1 MKYYYIKEKFTLKL
15 KKWYNVGILFLLETA
30 LSRNTRTV
38 LVEALLNVPVL
49 SVTVWTVYI
58 EWFETD
64 DSRLVAET

>member
-1 MKYYYIKEKFTLKL
+1 MIQCRNPFPS
-15 KKWYNVGILFLLETA
+15 ETA